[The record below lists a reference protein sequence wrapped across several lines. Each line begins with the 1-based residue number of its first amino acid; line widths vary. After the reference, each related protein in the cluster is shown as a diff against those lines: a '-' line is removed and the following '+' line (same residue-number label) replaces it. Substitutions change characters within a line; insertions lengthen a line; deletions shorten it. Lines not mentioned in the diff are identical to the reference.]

1 MSTPSQQDQDKI
13 VRLQNALGGV
23 YTITARIGGGGMGD
37 VYMASHKALGD
48 KRAIKILAEDLA
60 KDAVLVERFIN
71 EAKIEANLAHPN
83 IVKVFDI
90 GQTQGFH
97 YLVMGYVDG
106 EDLDDRMKRVK
117 KLQVREAVSI
127 ALQVVRA
134 LECAHDNKI
143 VHRDLKPSNIRIDRY
158 GTVVVMDFG
167 IARIRDAA
175 FQGKTV
181 LGERLGTPLYMSPE
195 QAAGRPVDARSDFY
209 SLGVIIYEMLTGQN
223 PFEAEN
229 PYAICMK
236 HLTYQPPSLAEVLPD
251 APSELSAIV
260 DRMLE
265 KAPESRYQDASEVR
279 EDLSALAS
287 GVDVRTPRPGAPAA
301 TVNIPDYLVKLGPL
315 DAVLSQIPD
324 FELDRPLSANET
336 KLLALIDG
344 TKNIRN
350 IIETSGMPALD
361 AATAINALQNDGAVY
376 SEIPLVEDMPTG
388 ESGGYTTTIK
398 GVTPTALT
406 PRMPRVQ
413 GPSPATTPS
422 GKVEAPS
429 KPKLSRWIAIGLAAA
444 VVIGIIVVISSVD
457 FRTPR
462 FSPTLQVDASPFA
475 LVTIKAQTGE
485 LVKKDET
492 PFTISLPPG
501 TYIFEFANGDQIQS
515 QTRTIGAESPGI
527 IRADFWTT
535 DQTRALLDNYRQ

>member
-13 VRLQNALGGV
+13 NRLQTALGGV
-23 YTITARIGGGGMGD
+23 YTITGRIGGGGMGD
-37 VYMASHKALGD
+37 VYLASHKALGD
-48 KRAIKILAEDLA
+48 KRAIKILADDLA

-117 KLQVREAVSI
+117 KLDVREAVSI

-195 QAAGRPVDARSDFY
+195 QAAGRPVDARSDLY

-236 HLTYQPPSLAEVLPD
+236 HLTYQAPPLSD
-251 APSELSAIV
+251 ARADVPVELSAIV
-260 DRMLE
+260 QRLLE
-265 KAPESRYQDASEVR
+265 KDPEGRYQEASIVR
-279 EDLSALAS
+279 EDLSDIAS
-287 GVDVRTPRPGAPAA
+287 IADVRTPRPGVPAV
-301 TVNIPDYLVKLGPL
+301 TVSIPEYLLKLGPL
-315 DAVLSQIPD
+315 DAVLNRIPD
-324 FELDRPLSANET
+324 FELDRPLTANENKVLT
-336 KLLALIDG
+336 LIDG
-344 TKNIRN
+344 TKNIRS
-350 IIETSGMPALD
+350 IVESCGIPAAD
-361 AATAINALQNDGAVY
+361 AANAISALQNDGAIY
-376 SEIPLVEDMPTG
+376 SEIPLVEEP
-388 ESGGYTTTIK
+388 SLPGGSTTTIK
-398 GVTPTALT
+398 PAITPGRI
-406 PRMPRVQ
+406 PQ
-413 GPSPATTPS
+413 TTPAVTATPAPV
-422 GKVEAPS
+422 KPEAAVKS
-429 KPKLSRWIAIGLAAA
+429 RISRWVWIGAAAA
-444 VVIGIIVVISSVD
+444 VVIGIVVASLVS
-457 FRTPR
+457 RG
-462 FSPTLQVDASPFA
+462 PTFAPTVQVDASPFA
-475 LVTIKAQTGE
+475 VVTIRKQAGE
-485 LVKKDET
+485 LIKKDET
-492 PFTISLPPG
+492 PFTISLAPG
-501 TYIFEFANGDQIQS
+501 TYIFEFVSGDKIQS
-515 QTRTIGAESPGI
+515 QTKTIGAAPAI

-535 DQTRALLDNYRQ
+535 DQTKTLLESYRQ